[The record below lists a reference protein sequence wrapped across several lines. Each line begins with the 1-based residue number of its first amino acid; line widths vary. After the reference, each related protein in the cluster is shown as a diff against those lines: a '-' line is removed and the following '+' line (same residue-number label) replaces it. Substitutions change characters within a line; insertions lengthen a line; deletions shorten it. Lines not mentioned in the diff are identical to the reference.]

1 MSSAQATTACSPES
15 KLLILTPCIFVSTR
29 SKIRSQK
36 DKSRFEI
43 RHYILSTKSGND
55 TLLRHTL
62 EEADRRRLN
71 PVAASLPPAAEGIEL
86 LEQARKATL
95 GAAEKMPDYL
105 VKEQIVRYIAL
116 GNTKNW
122 QPDDHLSVA

>member
-43 RHYILSTKSGND
+43 RHYILSAKQFSNSAVRVFCFHLSRLD
-55 TLLRHTL
+55 CIRANLPFP
-62 EEADRRRLN
+62 ASDRN
-71 PVAASLPPAAEGIEL
+71 KAGSAAHQPGV
-86 LEQARKATL
+86 R
-95 GAAEKMPDYL
+95 GAAL
-105 VKEQIVRYIAL
+105 
-116 GNTKNW
+116 
-122 QPDDHLSVA
+122 